1 MMGYMDWVKGVCS
14 KVWGYR
20 RRFISPDRDAIVIAT
35 LRLPLPPSMN
45 TYWRNFRGRT
55 ILSQGGRDYKLA
67 VQEYVTVNKIPSFGS
82 NRLMAIITIF
92 PRDRRS
98 IDLDNR
104 LKGLFDSLQDAGV
117 FDDDGQFDKIEIA
130 RGSIK
135 SGGGCTIV
143 IAIL

>member
-1 MMGYMDWVKGVCS
+1 M
-14 KVWGYR
+14 
-20 RRFISPDRDAIVIAT
+20 IAT
-35 LRLPLPPSMN
+35 LQLSLPPSMN

-67 VQEYVTVNKIPSFGS
+67 VQEYVTVNKVPSFGS

-104 LKGLFDSLQDAGV
+104 LKGLFDALQDAGV

>member
-1 MMGYMDWVKGVCS
+1 MIC
-14 KVWGYR
+14 
-20 RRFISPDRDAIVIAT
+20 T
-35 LRLPLPPSMN
+35 LQLPLPPSVN

-67 VQEYVTVNKIPSFGS
+67 VQEYVTVNKIPSFGA

-104 LKGLFDSLQDAGV
+104 LKGLFDALQDAGV

>member
-1 MMGYMDWVKGVCS
+1 M
-14 KVWGYR
+14 
-20 RRFISPDRDAIVIAT
+20 IAT
-35 LRLPLPPSMN
+35 LQLPLPPSMN

-67 VQEYVTVNKIPSFGS
+67 VQEYVTVNKVPTFGS

-104 LKGLFDSLQDAGV
+104 LKGLFDALQDAGV
-117 FDDDGQFDKIEIA
+117 FEDDGQFDKIEIA

-143 IAIL
+143 IATL

>member
-1 MMGYMDWVKGVCS
+1 M
-14 KVWGYR
+14 
-20 RRFISPDRDAIVIAT
+20 IAT
-35 LRLPLPPSMN
+35 LQLPLPPSAN

-55 ILSQGGRDYKLA
+55 ILSQGGRDYKQA
-67 VQEYVTVNKIPSFGS
+67 VQEYVTVNKVPSFGL

-104 LKGLFDSLQDAGV
+104 LKGLFDALQDAGV